1 LRSLSAQQFASHSLP
16 TRIARETPQELRETR
31 RRSIRASLPLAA
43 ARKHSS
49 SQEATFLAQRE
60 PRFGLCA
67 REMSLGMFLLA
78 TSHLGHSFPSIP
90 TWSHGPEAQA
100 AAAAV
105 AGELAE
111 VTQPLHGCLEELVRA
126 PRLSLR
132 RVWASPGF
140 VHAPGCALTALPSC
154 CAGIGMSCA
163 ILMTHVFELPA
174 ASGSQQIR
182 LITAQFALEAGM
194 QELLAAVYGPD
205 AHIALPSETEM
216 VYTDVWGDHGRLDA
230 AALATMPKQ
239 ARAALRVALRV
250 QRLAALAAS
259 IEARWATGFLT
270 INTTAIALWPRVA
283 VPLNALQTTLITN
296 CSAGEINRVSI
307 IGRQLEGEALETQ
320 GRYME
325 AAALYKQNLADD
337 SRNPALRLVAT
348 PPQQWSFYGLALKRA
363 GRYAEAHR
371 AYEAGLRAL
380 SSGRPIFP
388 DTPEW
393 RETQRLDL
401 LGKCITLAL
410 AWSNVPLFEA
420 SYERIFVRQ
429 RELLEAAGDTAPF
442 LYDGMNDDIGAVLI
456 GRQTGRRFAVVTR
469 LAGVADGLNK
479 GLRLMRIDE
488 MDRNTDINAS
498 ISEESNHKPLTASE
512 RDAQDRENARTVT
525 ADHGAAAAPARLPP
539 KCCALC
545 GKLAYGRCG
554 GCCGP
559 AYCDA
564 TCQKA
569 HWKAHKAE
577 CKAACKA
584 AAS

>member
-1 LRSLSAQQFASHSLP
+1 
-16 TRIARETPQELRETR
+16 
-31 RRSIRASLPLAA
+31 
-43 ARKHSS
+43 
-49 SQEATFLAQRE
+49 
-60 PRFGLCA
+60 
-67 REMSLGMFLLA
+67 MGMFLLA

-90 TWSHGPEAQA
+90 TWSHGPEAEA

-140 VHAPGCALTALPSC
+140 VYAPGCALTALPSSP
-154 CAGIGMSCA
+154 AGIGVSCA
-163 ILMTHVFELPA
+163 ILMTHVFDLPA
-174 ASGSQQIR
+174 AAGGSQQIR

-205 AHIALPSETEM
+205 AHIALPSETEL

-230 AALATMPKQ
+230 AALATLPKQ

-250 QRLAALAAS
+250 QRLAAVAAS
-259 IEARWATGFLT
+259 IEARWVTGFMTL
-270 INTTAIALWPRVA
+270 NTAAIALWPRVA
-283 VPLNALQTTLITN
+283 VPLNVLQTTLIAN
-296 CSAGEINRVSI
+296 CSAGEVNRVSI

-325 AAALYKQNLADD
+325 AASLYKQNIADD
-337 SRNPALRLVAT
+337 ARNPGLRLVAT
-348 PPQQWSFYGLALKRA
+348 PPQQWSYYGLALKRA
-363 GRYAEAHR
+363 GRYAEALR
-371 AYEAGLRAL
+371 AYAAGLRAL

-401 LGKCITLAL
+401 LGKCITLAD
-410 AWSNVPLFEA
+410 AWGDQELMSS
-420 SYERIFVRQ
+420 SYGRIFVRQ
-429 RELLEAAGDTAPF
+429 RELLKAAGDTVF
-442 LYDGMNDDIGAVLI
+442 LYDGMSDKIGALMT
-456 GRQTGRRFAVVTR
+456 GRQTGRRFLVVTR
-469 LAGVADGLNK
+469 LAGVADGFNK
-479 GLRLMRIDE
+479 GLLLSSIVELERETVID
-488 MDRNTDINAS
+488 AS
-498 ISEESNHKPLTASE
+498 ILEESNHKPLSASE
-512 RDAQDRENARTVT
+512 RDALDRENARTVT
-525 ADHGAAAAPARLPP
+525 ADHGAATAPARLPP
-539 KCCALC
+539 KCCPLC

-577 CKAACKA
+577 CKAARKA
-584 AAS
+584 KVAS